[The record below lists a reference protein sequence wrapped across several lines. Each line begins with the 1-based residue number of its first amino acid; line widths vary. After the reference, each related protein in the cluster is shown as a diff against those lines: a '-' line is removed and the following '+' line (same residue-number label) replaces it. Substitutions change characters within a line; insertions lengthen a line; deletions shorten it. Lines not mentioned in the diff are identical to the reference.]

1 MHSCACI
8 WKAPLRIDTRT
19 FATNVKWRYIRSNRT
34 WRNCKMK
41 CTKLVI
47 TQRKKENWPISP
59 LKQRFWIFSCKQSFY
74 LLQYKTS
81 DQQKALRCL
90 QEEMMQSLDFVL
102 LKKLKIPQ
110 NFNRDLVDDGTTA
123 YVVVVFT
130 KSRNLKPLAL
140 NTNQT
145 ARTIY
150 RKNKVTV

>member
-1 MHSCACI
+1 
-8 WKAPLRIDTRT
+8 
-19 FATNVKWRYIRSNRT
+19 
-34 WRNCKMK
+34 
-41 CTKLVI
+41 
-47 TQRKKENWPISP
+47 
-59 LKQRFWIFSCKQSFY
+59 
-74 LLQYKTS
+74 
-81 DQQKALRCL
+81 
-90 QEEMMQSLDFVL
+90 MMQSLDFVL